1 MAEEDAMSVAT
12 HNSSLVDGEEEMKDK
27 SIDQLKEEQLSVQ
40 RQLLA
45 LKGLED
51 KRSVKAKAHLQSAAK
66 EIQHQI
72 TLRKPVD
79 ERVTIWRE
87 LLAGT
92 TRIWRALLQK
102 GIL

>member
-1 MAEEDAMSVAT
+1 MTEEDVMSVAT
-12 HNSSLVDGEEEMKDK
+12 HVSSLADGEEEMKDK

-66 EIQHQI
+66 EIRHQI
-72 TLRKPVD
+72 TLQKPVD
-79 ERVTIWRE
+79 ERVTILE
-87 LLAGT
+87 GAIG
-92 TRIWRALLQK
+92 
-102 GIL
+102 